1 MNFATPAI
9 AINYEH
15 KSAGIM
21 QQLGMPEMAIDIRHL
36 LDGTLQAMVADTLG
50 QLPQINERL
59 AQAVRRER
67 EQGYRMV
74 ESVLARIGEGK

>member
-36 LDGTLQAMVADTLG
+36 LDGSLQAMVADTLG

-74 ESVLARIGEGK
+74 ESVLTRIGEGK